1 MLKERDAIGSNR
13 NRLLVIQE
21 NYYYITKVRTN
32 NFLLYGRDDV
42 FTSNADE
49 IGVLV
54 QYPELNLPSRKRN
67 NNLLKLLPQVSQNIN
82 MICQNEQ
89 VTLTE

>member
-21 NYYYITKVRTN
+21 NYYYIT
-32 NFLLYGRDDV
+32 DV